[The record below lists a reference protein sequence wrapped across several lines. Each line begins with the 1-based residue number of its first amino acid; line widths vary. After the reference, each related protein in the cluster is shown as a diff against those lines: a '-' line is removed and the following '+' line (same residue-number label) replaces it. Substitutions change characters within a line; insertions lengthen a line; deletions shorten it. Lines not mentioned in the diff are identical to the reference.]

1 MDENDAGPAGWFA
14 NMNRQASMFEA
25 SVIVSAAAAAASAA
39 PAAAASVAPAAVS
52 DTTTAACSVA
62 VSDQTSDVA
71 VDAPAASGGAGHSIG
86 PLMLNQMED
95 EPAEDQELC
104 SHQYTENSPHGK
116 EKKRSR
122 GTVAAY
128 YIYIYIYIHTYIFI
142 PRCMAARRGRAG
154 FSPSAARLGSN
165 SVPLACNLNL
175 KSCSPVC
182 NLNLKLFACLF
193 VT

>member
-39 PAAAASVAPAAVS
+39 PAAAATVS
-52 DTTTAACSVA
+52 DTATAACSVA

-122 GTVAAY
+122 GTADVWKTVERLADVALMGEMLRE
-128 YIYIYIYIHTYIFI
+128 HH
-142 PRCMAARRGRAG
+142 GRTV
-154 FSPSAARLGSN
+154 RHL
-165 SVPLACNLNL
+165 VCL
-175 KSCSPVC
+175 KT
-182 NLNLKLFACLF
+182 LLFGL
-193 VT
+193 